1 MMKPAS
7 KRNYKVKDENLTV
20 SIRIPDTLKKELE
33 KLAHEFGLGF
43 SEFVQDGLDQWAKI
57 NRDSIKK

>member
-1 MMKPAS
+1 MKPVS
-7 KRNYKVKDENLTV
+7 KRHYKPKNENVTV

-33 KLAHEFGLGF
+33 NLAKETGRGF

-57 NRDSIKK
+57 NRENLK

>member
-1 MMKPAS
+1 MKPVS
-7 KRNYKVKDENLTV
+7 KRNYKAKNKNVTV

-33 KLAHEFGLGF
+33 SLAKETGRGF

-57 NRDSIKK
+57 NRDSLKN